1 MALRK
6 KGSRKITV
14 NDTDYRWVVASDKKG
29 IHLVIEHAEQPGQ
42 RLVIAFY
49 RVDKD
54 GEATAVTPN
63 HVKDLIEIGLQKG
76 WQPTTKSQQLHLGQG
91 EEILQYF

>member
-6 KGSRKITV
+6 KGSRLITV
-14 NDTDYRWVVASDKKG
+14 NDVEYRWVVASDKKG

-42 RLVIAFY
+42 RLVVAFH
-49 RVDKD
+49 RKD
-54 GEATAVTPN
+54 EHGEATTVTPTN
-63 HVKDLIEIGLQKG
+63 VKDIIEIGLQKE
-76 WQPTTKSQQLHLGQG
+76 WNPTKQGQQLHLGQG